1 MARDQGSSIRKVLSS
16 LFSHK
21 WIEDTSREVG
31 FVQRSR
37 KVDPVAFFWTVVL
50 GFGIGDDRTF
60 AALRRCY
67 EAETGVTLVPS
78 AFYYRFTGALV
89 ALFRAA
95 LAHMVENFSEPSR
108 KLRGRLEAFS
118 DVVLF
123 DSTVFKLHQMLAD
136 AFPGTRTNTAPAAG
150 KLHLAMSV
158 LACGPRK
165 VRVAAERVGETIL
178 MQIGPWVRGRLLMFD
193 LGYFRYQT
201 FACIERNGGFFISRL
216 RASANPRLGKL
227 LRKVRGRAVDIE
239 GKLLLD
245 VLPRLKRQT
254 LDAEAEVEFKRRAYR
269 GRRRTDRATWRVVAV
284 LNADTKEHHV
294 YITNVPAQML
304 SAEDV
309 ARTYG
314 GRWEIEL
321 VFRQLKSQL
330 KLADFPSA
338 KKEVVEA
345 LILASVITL
354 FVSRRFLMELR
365 KTHPDIAERMPSE
378 RWTAVFVQ
386 FAVPIL
392 HAILEARRKRDHVPP
407 DLLDIMKKEAID
419 PNLARK
425 GGLLGRLEHGSD
437 PRYDR
442 GFHA

>member
-1 MARDQGSSIRKVLSS
+1 MAQDQGSGIRKILSS

-31 FVQRSR
+31 FIQRSR

-50 GFGIGDDRTF
+50 GFGVGDDRTF

-67 EAETGVTLVPS
+67 EAETGVSLVPS
-78 AFYYRFTGALV
+78 AFYYRFTETLV
-89 ALFRAA
+89 QLFRLS
-95 LAHMVENFSEPSR
+95 LAHVVEHFSEPSR
-108 KLRGRLEAFS
+108 KLRGRLEAFA

-123 DSTVFKLHQMLAD
+123 DSTVFKLHEMLAS
-136 AFPGTRTNTAPAAG
+136 AFPGTRTNTAPAAA

-158 LACGPRK
+158 LGCGPRT
-165 VRVAAERVGETIL
+165 VRIAAERIGETIL
-178 MQIGPWVRGRLLMFD
+178 MRIGPWVRGRLLMFD
-193 LGYFRYQT
+193 LGYFRYQS
-201 FACIERNGGFFISRL
+201 FARIHQNGGFFISRL
-216 RASANPRLGKL
+216 KPAANPRLVRL
-227 LRKVRGRAVDIE
+227 LRKVKGRAIDIE
-239 GKLLLD
+239 DKSLLD
-245 VLPRLKRQT
+245 VLPKLKRQV
-254 LDAEAEVEFKRRAYR
+254 LDAEAEVEFKRRTYA
-269 GRRRTDRATWRVVAV
+269 GHSRTDRATWRLVAV
-284 LNADTKEHHV
+284 LNRETREHHV
-294 YITNVPAQML
+294 YITNVPADML

-330 KLADFPSA
+330 KLADFPTA
-338 KKEVVEA
+338 KKAAVEA

-365 KTHPDIAERMPSE
+365 RSHPDIAERLPAE

-392 HAILEARRKRDHVPP
+392 HAILESRRRRDEAPP
-407 DLLDIMKKEAID
+407 DLLQLMRKEAID
-419 PNLARK
+419 PNLARI
-425 GGLLGRLEHGSD
+425 GGLLGRVEHGSD
-437 PRYDR
+437 PRYDK